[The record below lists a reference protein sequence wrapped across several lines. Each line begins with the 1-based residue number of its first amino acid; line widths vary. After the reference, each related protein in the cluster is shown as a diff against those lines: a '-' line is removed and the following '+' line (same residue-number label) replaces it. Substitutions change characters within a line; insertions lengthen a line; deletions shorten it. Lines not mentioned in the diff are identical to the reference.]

1 MFNFWKHATY
11 LLRVLVWRSLG
22 YDEDGM
28 ELVFTKGDPRLGLKP
43 TTKKKQ
49 AQKLEDFTKKM
60 DGAIPKPEAG
70 AKTDMKASL
79 EAILGAHM
87 KQHRE
92 DQKMKRELT
101 VLVLTD
107 GLWEANDEFDVDEYL
122 VSFIKTNKASWG
134 WHGDV
139 PDVRNRRRPISV
151 EFIRFGHHPKAIAR
165 LRRLDD
171 DLKNRPELSDKEIP

>member
-11 LLRVLVWRSLG
+11 LLRILVWRSLG
-22 YDEDGM
+22 YDKDGM
-28 ELVFTKGDPRLGLKP
+28 ELDFTTGDPSLGLKP

-49 AQKLEDFTKKM
+49 TQSLGDFIRKM
-60 DGAIPKPEAG
+60 DEAIPKPEAG

-92 DQKMKRELT
+92 GQKMKRELT

-107 GLWEANDEFDVDEYL
+107 GLWEANDAYDVDEYL

-134 WHGDV
+134 WDGDV
-139 PDVRNRRRPISV
+139 SDERNRRRPISV
-151 EFIRFGHHPKAIAR
+151 EFIRFGHHPQAIER